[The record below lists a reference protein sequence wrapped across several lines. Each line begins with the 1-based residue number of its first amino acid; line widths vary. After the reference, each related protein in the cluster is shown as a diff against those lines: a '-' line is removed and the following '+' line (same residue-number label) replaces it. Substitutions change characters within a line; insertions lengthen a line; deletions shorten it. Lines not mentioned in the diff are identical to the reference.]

1 MFSYLK
7 SIFVPNSICDD
18 VQEKELLSDLGVDV
32 LEREHVV
39 DQGVVTEL
47 HEDYGMVSSMPVCYF
62 SIF

>member
-1 MFSYLK
+1 M
-7 SIFVPNSICDD
+7 PNSVCDD
-18 VQEKELLSDLGVDV
+18 VQEKELLCDLGVDV